1 MILNITVDSEMELV
15 GNKENHIE
23 ETVEPSDVATKDEDV
38 NNQNGTVDNEEASEE
53 KIKII
58 KRIEI
63 IKKTVT
69 VIQMHHAQLNEAMI
83 EKPCIYFIRNST
95 DPIPIPTSQ
104 EQADS
109 IMPQHIS
116 FSFMNSRPLNLLEH
130 VMLNLF
136 NPLLATYSTQKPK
149 QLQKGKTADVVDPQ
163 EQPQVRSV
171 VRDEF
176 LINMSKFCIHIG
188 RTIQQVEGE
197 VRLDIPDIT
206 IDDVQTAAG
215 DMAIVTLLETAVE
228 SWERAIAVCLENQL
242 KKTPIGNGPLSEI
255 DFWRERSSALSA
267 VCEQLDL
274 PLVKKMLDVLKVAE
288 VSVLSSFEHNRI
300 ELNKFYTEAKDNV
313 RFLATLERHFKNLT
327 HGSTFGVV
335 IDTIPSLM
343 NALRMVWIISRHYNR
358 DERMVPLMERI
369 AWEISEHIARVIN
382 IRAILRES
390 PNVIKQRTGEAMTT
404 LKTWKN
410 SYLDVRAKIE
420 NSGRDARWEFDRKRL
435 FEKTD
440 YMTSICQDLY
450 DIAQVMEEFYNIF
463 GPELKAVTGEPER
476 IEEVLQRVDSLI
488 EPFEQ
493 IKFEMWNIKNQTQ
506 WKQVMNWFNQEV
518 LLIESE
524 AKHFID
530 DSFKTLRS
538 AEGAFDMIL
547 NFRHIRSREA
557 INSQMMK
564 KFNEIL
570 TQFMKEVDQMDGLFK
585 DGINN
590 PPIYKN
596 QPPVAGAI
604 AWSRSLFYR
613 NKRTVLR

>member
-1 MILNITVDSEMELV
+1 MFSSSD
-15 GNKENHIE
+15 E
-23 ETVEPSDVATKDEDV
+23 EEGSVQETQE
-38 NNQNGTVDNEEASEE
+38 QNGELAEEAAPPPPVG
-53 KIKII
+53 KK
-58 KRIEI
+58 IEI
-63 IKKTVT
+63 VKKTIVT
-69 VIQMHHAQLNEAMI
+69 MHMMHGDLNEAVNQDATVYFLRTK
-83 EKPCIYFIRNST
+83 EKA
-95 DPIPIPTSQ
+95 IPIPTSRTH
-104 EQADS
+104 ADEIVPS
-109 IMPQHIS
+109 YLS
-116 FSFMNSRPLNLLEH
+116 FGFLNSRPLPILEQ
-130 VMLNLF
+130 VMLNLYS
-136 NPLLATYSTQKPK
+136 PLLATYSLQKPK
-149 QLQKGKTADVVDPQ
+149 DTSKDDKKSKGKGEDKPG
-163 EQPQVRSV
+163 PMRSV

-176 LINMSKFCIHIG
+176 LINMSKFCTHIS

-197 VRLDIPDIT
+197 VRLDIPEIV
-206 IDDVQTAAG
+206 IDDIQAAAG
-215 DMAIVTLLETAVE
+215 NMEIVTTLEGAVE
-228 SWERAIAVCLENQL
+228 SWEKAIAVCLEQQL
-242 KKTPIGNGPLSEI
+242 KKTPVGNGPLAEI

-267 VCEQLDL
+267 VCEQLEL
-274 PLVKKMLDVLKVAE
+274 PLVKNMLEVLKVAE

-313 RFLATLERHFKNLT
+313 RFLSTLERHFKNLA
-327 HGSTFGVV
+327 HGSTFSVV

-369 AWEISEHIARVIN
+369 AWEISEHVARVIN
-382 IRAILRES
+382 IRAILREAPES
-390 PNVIKQRTGEAMTT
+390 IKQRTGEAITT

-420 NSGRDARWEFDRKRL
+420 ASGRDARWEFDRRRL

-440 YMTSICQDLY
+440 YMSAICQDLY
-450 DIAQVMEEFYNIF
+450 NIAQVMEEFYNIF

-476 IEEVLQRVDSLI
+476 IEEVLQRVDGLI

-493 IKFEMWNIKNQTQ
+493 VKFDIWNIKNQTQ
-506 WKQVMNWFNQEV
+506 WRQVMNWFNQEV

-570 TQFMKEVDQMDGLFK
+570 TQFMKEVDLMDNMFK

-604 AWSRSLFYR
+604 AWSRSLFFR
-613 NKRTVLR
+613 NKRTVLRFVFK

>member
-1 MILNITVDSEMELV
+1 MVHSELSEAVITGSAVYFLR
-15 GNKENHIE
+15 
-23 ETVEPSDVATKDEDV
+23 TK
-38 NNQNGTVDNEEASEE
+38 NQA
-53 KIKII
+53 
-58 KRIEI
+58 
-63 IKKTVT
+63 
-69 VIQMHHAQLNEAMI
+69 
-83 EKPCIYFIRNST
+83 
-95 DPIPIPTSQ
+95 IPVPTSQ
-104 EQADS
+104 THADE
-109 IMPQHIS
+109 IVPGYLS
-116 FSFMNSRPLNLLEH
+116 FSFMSSRPLPILEQ
-130 VMLNLF
+130 VMVNLF
-136 NPLLATYSTQKPK
+136 SPLLATYSLQKPK
-149 QLQKGKTADVVDPQ
+149 DTSKADKKGKDVA
-163 EQPQVRSV
+163 EEAPQVRSV

-176 LINMSKFCIHIG
+176 LINMSKFCTHIS

-206 IDDVQTAAG
+206 IDDVQAAAG
-215 DMAIVTLLETAVE
+215 NMDIVTTLEGAVE
-228 SWERAIAVCLENQL
+228 SWEKAIATCLEQQL
-242 KKTPIGNGPLSEI
+242 KKIPVGNGPLAEI

-267 VCEQLDL
+267 VCEQLEL
-274 PLVKKMLDVLKVAE
+274 PTVKNMLAVLKVAE
-288 VSVLSSFEHNRI
+288 VSVLSTFEHNRN

-313 RFLATLERHFKNLT
+313 RFLSTLERHFKNLAL
-327 HGSTFGVV
+327 GSTFSVV

-369 AWEISEHIARVIN
+369 AWEISEHVARVIN
-382 IRAILRES
+382 IRAILREV
-390 PNVIKQRTGEAMTT
+390 PENIKQRTGEAITT

-420 NSGRDARWEFDRKRL
+420 ASGRDARWEFDRRRL

-440 YMTSICQDLY
+440 YMSAICQDLHE
-450 DIAQVMEEFYNIF
+450 IAQVMEEFYNIF

-476 IEEVLQRVDSLI
+476 IEEVLQRVDGLI

-493 IKFEMWNIKNQTQ
+493 VKFDIWNIKNQTQ
-506 WKQVMNWFNQEV
+506 WRQVMNWFNQEV

-570 TQFMKEVDQMDGLFK
+570 TQFMKEVDLMDSMFK

-604 AWSRSLFYR
+604 AWSRSLFHR
-613 NKRTVLR
+613 NKRTVLRWVSCQDVTNDLFWFEKLTFFSRMRPHNEFCFCILTKF